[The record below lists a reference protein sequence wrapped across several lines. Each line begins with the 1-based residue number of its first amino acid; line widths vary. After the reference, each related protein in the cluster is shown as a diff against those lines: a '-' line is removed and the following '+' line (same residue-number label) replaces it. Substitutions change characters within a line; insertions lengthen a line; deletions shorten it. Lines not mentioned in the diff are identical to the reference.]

1 MNYFI
6 KNKISVTYV
15 LCFYTALL
23 SLSNCFSQNLDY
35 GLSFNGQSFKLDD
48 RTHLNLNSESSFNF
62 KNTFELVFDVRFNNK
77 TARGGLFGY
86 IFRIINNSTNIDLLI
101 SNNKGIKNFE
111 IVDSNKQ
118 TTIQPPLDNIDI
130 NRWYNVKLKVSIPDE
145 TLSISIGNNLIKK
158 KTKFRTLENI
168 QILFGANDTKGFITR
183 DVPDMTLKDIKIY
196 DGKVLKYD
204 FPLYQC
210 GGNKTID
217 KVKGLVASVKNEN
230 WDLCNHSEWKEEFSK
245 LSNGVLLSTMNEA
258 TGEIFLLSDK
268 SILKSNGK
276 NLNFEEYAFVNKNY
290 VLTLDHR
297 IFYNQNEKKLYCYLL
312 DTKEISAFDFKTKQW
327 DDESIFLNKKIAQL
341 YQHHTNVLYEKNNT
355 LYLFGGYG
363 QFTYSNNIF
372 KVDLSNREWSE
383 IDTNNEIFS
392 PRYLSGGA
400 LSNNNIYIWGG
411 YGSESGKQN
420 INPRSYSD
428 LIQFDLSNNEFF
440 KQGNTTPLFNEMIV
454 GNNIIIDQSNND
466 FYALASEKSKFVG
479 GLKLIKGNL
488 NISTAQAFQDSIPY
502 KFQDTKTYFDLYF
515 DKKNN
520 KLKTFTSYLNDN
532 KETEFSIHT
541 IDYPP
546 SEISR
551 FINPQK
557 TSKTINYNL
566 FTVVLLLF
574 LVISLIMYRYRGKQG
589 VKLEAQPKQKETNSP
604 TEIYQKKFQIQFFG
618 GFQIFDT
625 SCKDI
630 TGSFSP
636 LLKEL
641 FLIIYL
647 YSFKD
652 DKGISSE
659 KLKEILWY
667 DKTSKKAQNNRAVNI
682 TKLKKILNKVGDL
695 TINKNTGYW
704 RIVNNSDVEFTDYS
718 FIKNNILCNQPN
730 KKNITILISII
741 KRGAFLNNVE
751 YEWLDRFRQTVT
763 DSIIDYLTNY
773 VSTYRKEE
781 DLNLLIEISQCLY
794 NFDSVNEISLYLKCR
809 VYNTKGN
816 HKIVDETYKKF
827 STEYKLLYGQKFK
840 HSLNDILNK
849 NLDSLLY

>member
-15 LCFYTALL
+15 LCFYTAFL

-245 LSNGVLLSTMNEA
+245 LSNGVLLSTMDEA

-297 IFYNQNEKKLYCYLL
+297 IFYNQNDYKIYC
-312 DTKEISAFDFKTKQW
+312 F
-327 DDESIFLNKKIAQL
+327 IF
-341 YQHHTNVLYEKNNT
+341 
-355 LYLFGGYG
+355 
-363 QFTYSNNIF
+363 FT
-372 KVDLSNREWSE
+372 
-383 IDTNNEIFS
+383 
-392 PRYLSGGA
+392 
-400 LSNNNIYIWGG
+400 
-411 YGSESGKQN
+411 QN
-420 INPRSYSD
+420 I
-428 LIQFDLSNNEFF
+428 
-440 KQGNTTPLFNEMIV
+440 
-454 GNNIIIDQSNND
+454 
-466 FYALASEKSKFVG
+466 
-479 GLKLIKGNL
+479 
-488 NISTAQAFQDSIPY
+488 
-502 KFQDTKTYFDLYF
+502 
-515 DKKNN
+515 
-520 KLKTFTSYLNDN
+520 
-532 KETEFSIHT
+532 
-541 IDYPP
+541 
-546 SEISR
+546 
-551 FINPQK
+551 
-557 TSKTINYNL
+557 
-566 FTVVLLLF
+566 
-574 LVISLIMYRYRGKQG
+574 
-589 VKLEAQPKQKETNSP
+589 
-604 TEIYQKKFQIQFFG
+604 
-618 GFQIFDT
+618 
-625 SCKDI
+625 
-630 TGSFSP
+630 
-636 LLKEL
+636 
-641 FLIIYL
+641 
-647 YSFKD
+647 
-652 DKGISSE
+652 
-659 KLKEILWY
+659 IL
-667 DKTSKKAQNNRAVNI
+667 
-682 TKLKKILNKVGDL
+682 
-695 TINKNTGYW
+695 
-704 RIVNNSDVEFTDYS
+704 
-718 FIKNNILCNQPN
+718 
-730 KKNITILISII
+730 
-741 KRGAFLNNVE
+741 
-751 YEWLDRFRQTVT
+751 
-763 DSIIDYLTNY
+763 
-773 VSTYRKEE
+773 
-781 DLNLLIEISQCLY
+781 
-794 NFDSVNEISLYLKCR
+794 
-809 VYNTKGN
+809 
-816 HKIVDETYKKF
+816 
-827 STEYKLLYGQKFK
+827 
-840 HSLNDILNK
+840 
-849 NLDSLLY
+849 